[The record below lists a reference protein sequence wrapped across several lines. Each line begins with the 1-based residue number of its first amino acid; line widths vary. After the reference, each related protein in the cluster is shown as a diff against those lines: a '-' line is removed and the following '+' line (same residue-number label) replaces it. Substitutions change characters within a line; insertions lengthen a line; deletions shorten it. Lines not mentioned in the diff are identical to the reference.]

1 MVDDI
6 GTVFHISAHYVRV
19 IAHPATLLAAR
30 ALADIGE
37 RGPGPTLIG
46 MQFYLH

>member
-1 MVDDI
+1 MIVDI

-19 IAHPATLLAAR
+19 TAHPATLLAGR
-30 ALADIGE
+30 ALAGIGE

-46 MQFYLH
+46 TQVYLH